1 MNLNHF
7 SLSEFDSPD
16 LPNSGKNMDSNF
28 LTKLEHAREIANI
41 PFKITSG
48 FRTQNYLQDLL
59 DRGYKA
65 SKNSSHLVGKA
76 ADIAA
81 VGSSTRF
88 IIVNALLK
96 AGFNRI
102 GIDGNKNFI
111 HVDSDGTDMGGTK
124 PPNVIWTY

>member
-1 MNLNHF
+1 MKFFTLD
-7 SLSEFDSPD
+7 EFDSPD
-16 LPNSGKNMDSNF
+16 FPNSGVNMDKDF
-28 LTKLEHAREIANI
+28 LERLEQAREIAGI
-41 PFKITSG
+41 PFRITSG

-81 VGSSTRF
+81 VGSSTRY
-88 IIVNALLK
+88 IIVDALLK

-102 GIDGNKNFI
+102 GIADTFI
-111 HVDSDGTDMGGTK
+111 HVDHDMSK
-124 PPNVIWTY
+124 APFVIWTY

>member
-1 MNLNHF
+1 MKYFNLN
-7 SLSEFDSPD
+7 EFDSPD
-16 LPNSGKNMDSNF
+16 FPNSGVNMDKDF
-28 LTKLEHAREIANI
+28 LERLEQAREIANT
-41 PFKITSG
+41 PFRITSG

-81 VGSSTRF
+81 VDSSARF
-88 IIVNALLK
+88 IIVDALLK

-124 PPNVIWTY
+124 TPNVIWTY

>member
-1 MNLNHF
+1 MKYFKLN
-7 SLSEFDSPD
+7 EFDSPD
-16 LPNSGKNMDSNF
+16 FPNSGVNMDKDF
-28 LTKLEHAREIANI
+28 LERLEQAREIAGI
-41 PFKITSG
+41 PFRITSG

-76 ADIAA
+76 ADIASID
-81 VGSSTRF
+81 SSARF
-88 IIVNALLK
+88 IIVDALLK

-102 GIDGNKNFI
+102 GIDGDKNFI

-124 PPNVIWTY
+124 TPNVIWTY